1 MASALW
7 TASETLNNR
16 AMDNLHVHAQNA
28 ATPPP
33 PPPRF
38 ATIVCHDCLTIENT
52 ETSIRKCTRCIMQ
65 IATCTCQT
73 FLSKTFAKS
82 LSTQKTEEKHFGK
95 RVMML
100 LVFDKSTDH
109 DKPYFDCYVLF
120 CLFVFFFYD
129 NINMKEKC
137 FLSER
142 ELKKHCPTHLGERRG
157 WDLVIF
163 DWLILSKPM
172 QVIMDSFFARP
183 GSVPIWD
190 GKKGELRDWTKQS
203 QARKR
208 RRPMNSIESKIY
220 PKVARARGSINPR
233 RAKRIVFH
241 L

>member
-1 MASALW
+1 M
-7 TASETLNNR
+7 
-16 AMDNLHVHAQNA
+16 
-28 ATPPP
+28 
-33 PPPRF
+33 
-38 ATIVCHDCLTIENT
+38 
-52 ETSIRKCTRCIMQ
+52 
-65 IATCTCQT
+65 
-73 FLSKTFAKS
+73 
-82 LSTQKTEEKHFGK
+82 FGK

-109 DKPYFDCYVLF
+109 DKPYFDCYVFVLF
-120 CLFVFFFYD
+120 FLFFVFFFRQPKHKRK
-129 NINMKEKC
+129 MVSFRGRAE
-137 FLSER
+137 
-142 ELKKHCPTHLGERRG
+142 KKHCPTHLGERRG

-163 DWLILSKPM
+163 DWLVLSKPM

-208 RRPMNSIESKIY
+208 RRPMNSIRIEGKIY